1 MARRGWRGRPPA
13 DDAEAR
19 KRIIDATL
27 KCVERRG
34 PSATTVTDV
43 ADAAGIT
50 RRAVY
55 RYFSST
61 EEMFTAAARVALDG
75 WTERI
80 EELTADMSDP
90 TELLVEAV
98 AHLIEKLPE
107 EPLLLALFANDR
119 TQLFSKGMVQ
129 PASIKRSRIVLE
141 HNRIDWAALGYSGED
156 LDDLLEILIRIV
168 QSMLIAPSDPPRNG
182 AELRAFLR
190 RWIAPLVTRPAA
202 QGQRGRR

>member
-1 MARRGWRGRPPA
+1 MARRGWRGTPPA

-43 ADAAGIT
+43 AEAVGIT

-61 EEMFTAAARVALDG
+61 EELFTAAAAVALDG

-98 AHLIEKLPE
+98 AHLIEGLPE

-141 HNRIDWAALGYSGED
+141 HTRIDWAALGYSGAD

-168 QSMLIAPSDPPRNG
+168 QSMLIAPSEPPRTG

-190 RWIAPLVTRPAA
+190 RWIAPLITPGA
-202 QGQRGRR
+202 G

>member
-1 MARRGWRGRPPA
+1 VARRGWRGTPPA
-13 DDAEAR
+13 DDDEAR
-19 KRIIDATL
+19 KRIVDATL

-43 ADAAGIT
+43 ADAVGIT

-61 EEMFTAAARVALDG
+61 EELFTAAAAVALDG
-75 WTERI
+75 WTDRI
-80 EELTADMSDP
+80 EELTAEMSDP

-98 AHLIEKLPE
+98 AHLIEGLPE

-119 TQLFSKGMVQ
+119 TQLFTKGMVQ

-141 HNRIDWAALGYSGED
+141 HTRIDWAALGYSGAE
-156 LDDLLEILIRIV
+156 LDDLLEILIRTV
-168 QSMLIAPSDPPRNG
+168 QSMLIAPSDPPRTG
-182 AELRAFLR
+182 VELRVFLR
-190 RWIAPLVTRPAA
+190 RWIAPLVRPGMTAL
-202 QGQRGRR
+202 

>member
-1 MARRGWRGRPPA
+1 MARDAAGRRR
-13 DDAEAR
+13 EAR

-61 EEMFTAAARVALDG
+61 EELFTAAAAVALDG
-75 WTERI
+75 WTDRI

-98 AHLIEKLPE
+98 AHLIEGLPE
-107 EPLLLALFANDR
+107 RA
-119 TQLFSKGMVQ
+119 
-129 PASIKRSRIVLE
+129 
-141 HNRIDWAALGYSGED
+141 AALSAV
-156 LDDLLEILIRIV
+156 RQRPHPAV
-168 QSMLIAPSDPPRNG
+168 QQGHGAAGVDQALSDRVG
-182 AELRAFLR
+182 A
-190 RWIAPLVTRPAA
+190 
-202 QGQRGRR
+202 QQD

>member
-1 MARRGWRGRPPA
+1 MARKGWRGTPPD

-43 ADAAGIT
+43 ADAVGIT

-61 EEMFTAAARVALDG
+61 EEMFTAAAVVALDG

-80 EELTADMSDP
+80 AELTADMSDP

-107 EPLLLALFANDR
+107 EPLLLALLANER

-129 PASIKRSRIVLE
+129 PASIKRSRTVLE
-141 HNRIDWAALGYSGED
+141 HTRIDWAVLGYSGED
-156 LDDLLEILIRIV
+156 LDDLLEILIRII
-168 QSMLIAPSDPPRNG
+168 QSMVIAPSDPPRTG
-182 AELRAFLR
+182 GELRGFLG
-190 RWIAPLVTRPAA
+190 RWIAPLVAR
-202 QGQRGRR
+202 

>member
-1 MARRGWRGRPPA
+1 MARRGWRGTPPV
-13 DDAEAR
+13 DDDEAR

-27 KCVERRG
+27 NCVERRG

-43 ADAAGIT
+43 ADAVGIT

-61 EEMFTAAARVALDG
+61 EEMLTAAAGVALDG

-80 EELTADMSDP
+80 AELTADMSDP

-107 EPLLLALFANDR
+107 EPLLLALLANDR
-119 TQLFSKGMVQ
+119 TQLFSKGMVG
-129 PASIKRSRIVLE
+129 PTSIGRSRIVLE
-141 HNRIDWAALGYSGED
+141 HTRIDWAALGYSGED
-156 LDDLLEILIRIV
+156 LDLLEILIRIV
-168 QSMLIAPSDPPRNG
+168 QSMLIAPSDPPRNRV
-182 AELRAFLR
+182 ELRAFLR
-190 RWIAPLVTRPAA
+190 RWIGPLVAR
-202 QGQRGRR
+202 